1 MANGL
6 ENTTATQTQ
15 PAPAAEPFPPFDT
28 TNFASLLIWLVLT
41 FGALYLLMSR
51 IALPRVAGILE
62 TRHNKINADVLAAHA
77 KRKEANQA
85 SADYQKTLADART
98 NAQNLAQE
106 THAKLAAEAEA
117 KRQTLEGELA
127 AKLAAAEKQIEETK
141 TKAMANVGQ
150 IAQEATV
157 AILEHITGKPA
168 DPAAVADAIAKLKV

>member
-15 PAPAAEPFPPFDT
+15 PAPAGEPFPPFDT

-77 KRKEANQA
+77 KRKEADQA
-85 SADYQKTLADART
+85 SADYQKL
-98 NAQNLAQE
+98 
-106 THAKLAAEAEA
+106 
-117 KRQTLEGELA
+117 
-127 AKLAAAEKQIEETK
+127 
-141 TKAMANVGQ
+141 
-150 IAQEATV
+150 
-157 AILEHITGKPA
+157 
-168 DPAAVADAIAKLKV
+168 

>member
-6 ENTTATQTQ
+6 EHTTATQAQ
-15 PAPAAEPFPPFDT
+15 SAPAEKPFPPFDSA
-28 TNFASLLIWLVLT
+28 NFTSLLVWLVLT

-51 IALPRVAGILE
+51 IALPRVANILE
-62 TRHNKINADVLAAHA
+62 ARHNKINADVLAAHA
-77 KRKEANQA
+77 KRKEADQA
-85 SADYQKTLADART
+85 AAAYQKTLADART

-106 THAKLAAEAEA
+106 THAKLAAEADA
-117 KRQTLEGELA
+117 KRHALESELA
-127 AKLAAAEKQIEETK
+127 AKLAVAEKQIEETK

-150 IAQEATV
+150 IAQEATT